1 MKKKLLI
8 FCILSAFFCTGC
20 STVKE
25 VFVSEEEMIS
35 SVAEL
40 HETVENALKK
50 GQTEIHFVT
59 ETLGQADLVNL
70 NEEHDGFYG
79 SVRQYEM
86 KTVQWLDRSY
96 ITLQC
101 EISDNYYVENAILY
115 GGEIPTERVQ
125 AQELKKSCEKI
136 LKKIDAEASDYKK
149 EKKIHDYLV
158 RNVAY
163 GYPEGREQKDSTG
176 YLAYGALVEGK
187 AVCNGYAQA
196 MKLLCDLTGVE
207 CQMIAGQADG
217 ENHAWNLVR
226 LGEKWYHAD
235 VTWDDPEPD
244 EKDRMLYSYFNLHDE
259 EMALTHQWN
268 AAEYVAAEG
277 RKYQYYRKMIC
288 TVKTWKSSEKH
299 VRRFLQ
305 KKIRS
310 PYRYWWKTM
319 TKTDIM
325 RKTCSLFSATA
336 VQNPFICRRLEKRLI
351 QFCIL
356 LCAIK
361 EGSIGENQDEQ
372 KGLKFNGKFF

>member
-277 RKYQYYRKMIC
+277 RKYQYYRKNDLYCKNM
-288 TVKTWKSSEKH
+288 EEF
-299 VRRFLQ
+299 RE
-305 KKIRS
+305 
-310 PYRYWWKTM
+310 
-319 TKTDIM
+319 
-325 RKTCSLFSATA
+325 TCEEIFAKENPES
-336 VQNPFICRRLEKRLI
+336 VQVLVEDYDEKRYNEENL
-351 QFCIL
+351 QFIFRYSG
-356 LCAIK
+356 A
-361 EGSIGENQDEQ
+361 ESIHLQTI
-372 KGLKFNGKFF
+372 GKASYTVLYFTLRY